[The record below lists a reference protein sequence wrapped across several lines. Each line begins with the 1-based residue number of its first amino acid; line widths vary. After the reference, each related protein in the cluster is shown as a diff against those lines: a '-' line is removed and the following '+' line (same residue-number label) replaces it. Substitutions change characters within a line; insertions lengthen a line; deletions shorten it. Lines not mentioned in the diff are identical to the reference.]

1 MLELVQKT
9 ACPGEGRQMPLM
21 FRNNI
26 QNVPSGSCFFKV
38 IPPGVDV
45 VMQWVKPP
53 LGTHIGYPHWT
64 EEC

>member
-1 MLELVQKT
+1 
-9 ACPGEGRQMPLM
+9 MPLM

-26 QNVPSGSCFFKV
+26 QNAPSGSCFFKV